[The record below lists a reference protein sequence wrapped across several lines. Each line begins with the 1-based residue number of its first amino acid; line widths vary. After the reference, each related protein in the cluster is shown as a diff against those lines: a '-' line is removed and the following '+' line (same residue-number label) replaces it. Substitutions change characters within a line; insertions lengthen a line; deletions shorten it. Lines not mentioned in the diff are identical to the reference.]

1 MNISSYA
8 ASSNLQLAA
17 LQQQSSV
24 NVNSSQRS
32 GRERE
37 NDGDRD
43 GGTAAVK
50 AAAATVNLSGQ
61 TVGTRIS
68 VTA

>member
-1 MNISSYA
+1 MNISSSA
-8 ASSNLQLAA
+8 ASSNVQLAA

-24 NVNSSQRS
+24 NSSERP

-43 GGTAAVK
+43 DGTAAVK
-50 AAAATVNLSGQ
+50 AAAPTVNLNGQ
-61 TVGTRIS
+61 AVGTRIS